1 MSSLNAPPI
10 IAGVT
15 SLAISKWL
23 TFVAAVLLLAPFTAE
38 AISAT
43 ALADTARVEW
53 QWGVKIP
60 LRDSGVSGQFLAP
73 ARQLLI
79 PGHRAQNPGLVDNVD
94 SWTPCIRERCI
105 GVAELLRAL
114 NLGVRYHR
122 SRQENINNDRA
133 HSY

>member
-1 MSSLNAPPI
+1 MTSLNAPPI

-60 LRDSGVSGQFLAP
+60 LRDGVHLK
-73 ARQLLI
+73 
-79 PGHRAQNPGLVDNVD
+79 
-94 SWTPCIRERCI
+94 
-105 GVAELLRAL
+105 
-114 NLGVRYHR
+114 RYPLQTR
-122 SRQENINNDRA
+122 RVEGTATVSL
-133 HSY
+133 YP